1 MENEKQKDEIEEF
14 LYNNDPMNFE
24 VVLKEDG
31 EKIDTSPKE
40 NAQEEI
46 SNEKEEPKEEKNKE
60 TPSEQIPEV
69 DERTIT
75 PEIIEILK
83 KDIFKKYIK
92 GEKQIMKLKIK
103 TEENFLENQTLINV
117 ADLLGIKTISFHE
130 ISTNIFNS
138 LLTSNSL
145 LVKKF
150 NRIKKEK
157 EQELDKK
164 EGKEESNEIKEEI
177 SLEEI
182 IFNNCQ
188 IDIDYSSIFPLIKKF
203 TIKNCKIPYDISQN
217 LNFNFLTNLVLE
229 NLGLNDDNF
238 QNLFMIIKSNKYLK
252 NNLKLISLKNN
263 NIGLVD
269 PCKGLDSDKIEQGLG
284 LANLEIFNLSNNK
297 IFFITFEMVNALKNI
312 KLIDLTN
319 NGLVFPTRYST
330 FLSARKKI
338 LFLVLLTKNYALLN
352 DNNKEEYINYL
363 FDVIPKINYEFKSL
377 SFINLYVGKFYEKM
391 KTLNL
396 SKFNNSL
403 IELDISYGN
412 INDKDLSALLKGN
425 LNLSNL
431 KILNLSKNKLTEKI
445 IDIFAENFMEQFS
458 KLKYLYLSGNKLT
471 FKKAANYQNFFEKF
485 KSLKLFEVKN
495 TPFELS
501 LNNYTRTIIN
511 RYYENERYKTYKTNF
526 SSEDLEMEKIA
537 QNNKYL
543 LTKTNV
549 TISVFDVNNYKYVSK
564 IKKFYPEI
572 LERINFETKFQEAK

>member
-14 LYNNDPMNFE
+14 LNNNDPMNFE

-60 TPSEQIPEV
+60 TSSEQIPEV

-217 LNFNFLTNLVLE
+217 LNFKFLTNLVLE

-363 FDVIPKINYEFKSL
+363 FDLIPKINYEFKSL

>member
-14 LYNNDPMNFE
+14 LNNNDPMNFE

-319 NGLVFPTRYST
+319 NGLVFQTRYST

>member
-14 LYNNDPMNFE
+14 LNNNDPMNFE

-164 EGKEESNEIKEEI
+164 EGIEESNEIKEEI

-363 FDVIPKINYEFKSL
+363 FDLIPKINYEFKSL

-485 KSLKLFEVKN
+485 KSLKLFEAKN

>member
-14 LYNNDPMNFE
+14 LNNNDPMNFE

-75 PEIIEILK
+75 PKIIEILK

-396 SKFNNSL
+396 SKFNSSL

-485 KSLKLFEVKN
+485 KSLKLFEAKN

>member
-14 LYNNDPMNFE
+14 LNNNDPMNFE

-412 INDKDLSALLKGN
+412 ITDKDLSALFKGN

>member
-14 LYNNDPMNFE
+14 LNNNDPMNFE

-31 EKIDTSPKE
+31 EKIDTLPKE

>member
-46 SNEKEEPKEEKNKE
+46 CNEKEKPKEEKNKE

-117 ADLLGIKTISFHE
+117 ADLLGIKAISFHE

-203 TIKNCKIPYDISQN
+203 TIKNCKIPYDVSQN

-485 KSLKLFEVKN
+485 KSLKLFEAKN

>member
-14 LYNNDPMNFE
+14 LNNNDPMNFE

-363 FDVIPKINYEFKSL
+363 FDVIPKINYEFKLL

>member
-24 VVLKEDG
+24 VLLKEDG

-75 PEIIEILK
+75 LEIIEILK

-377 SFINLYVGKFYEKM
+377 PFINLYVGKFYEKM

-458 KLKYLYLSGNKLT
+458 KLKYLYLSGNKLN

>member
-14 LYNNDPMNFE
+14 LNNNDPMNFE

-412 INDKDLSALLKGN
+412 INDKDLSVLLKGN

-445 IDIFAENFMEQFS
+445 IDIFAENFMEQLS

-485 KSLKLFEVKN
+485 KSLKLFEAKN

>member
-14 LYNNDPMNFE
+14 LNNNDPMNFE

-363 FDVIPKINYEFKSL
+363 FDLIPKINYEFKSL

-485 KSLKLFEVKN
+485 KSLKLFEAKN

>member
-14 LYNNDPMNFE
+14 LNNNDPMNFE

-40 NAQEEI
+40 NVQEEI

-60 TPSEQIPEV
+60 TSSEQIPEV

>member
-14 LYNNDPMNFE
+14 LNNNDPMNFE

-60 TPSEQIPEV
+60 TPSKQIPEV

>member
-14 LYNNDPMNFE
+14 LNNNDPMNFE

-363 FDVIPKINYEFKSL
+363 FEVIPKINYEFKSL

>member
-203 TIKNCKIPYDISQN
+203 TIKNCKIPYDISQK

-377 SFINLYVGKFYEKM
+377 TFINLYVGKFYEKM

>member
-14 LYNNDPMNFE
+14 LNNNDPMNFE

-164 EGKEESNEIKEEI
+164 EGKEESNVIKEEI

-203 TIKNCKIPYDISQN
+203 TIKNCKIPYDINQN

>member
-14 LYNNDPMNFE
+14 LNNNDPMNFE

-572 LERINFETKFQEAK
+572 LERINQE

>member
-14 LYNNDPMNFE
+14 LNNNDPMNFE

-188 IDIDYSSIFPLIKKF
+188 IDINYSSIFPLIKKF

-549 TISVFDVNNYKYVSK
+549 TISIFDVNNYKYVSK

>member
-14 LYNNDPMNFE
+14 LNNNDPMNFE

-203 TIKNCKIPYDISQN
+203 TIKNCKIPYDINQN

-363 FDVIPKINYEFKSL
+363 FDLIPKINYEFKSL

>member
-14 LYNNDPMNFE
+14 LNNNDPMNFE

-431 KILNLSKNKLTEKI
+431 KILNLSKNKLTEKK

-526 SSEDLEMEKIA
+526 SSEDLEIEKIA

>member
-1 MENEKQKDEIEEF
+1 MENEKQKDEIKEF
-14 LYNNDPMNFE
+14 LNNNDPMNFE

>member
-14 LYNNDPMNFE
+14 LNNNDPMNFE

-377 SFINLYVGKFYEKM
+377 LFINLYVGKFYEKM

-445 IDIFAENFMEQFS
+445 IDILAENFVEQFS

>member
-14 LYNNDPMNFE
+14 LNNNDPMNFE

-31 EKIDTSPKE
+31 EKIDTSLKE
-40 NAQEEI
+40 NIQEEI

>member
-14 LYNNDPMNFE
+14 LNNNDPMNFE

-188 IDIDYSSIFPLIKKF
+188 IDIDYSSIFPLLKKF

>member
-14 LYNNDPMNFE
+14 LNNNDPMNFE

-75 PEIIEILK
+75 QEIIEILK

>member
-14 LYNNDPMNFE
+14 LNNNDPMNFE

-188 IDIDYSSIFPLIKKF
+188 IDINYSSIFPLIKKF

>member
-14 LYNNDPMNFE
+14 LNNNDPMNFE

-229 NLGLNDDNF
+229 NLGLNNDNF

>member
-14 LYNNDPMNFE
+14 LNNNDPMNFE

-229 NLGLNDDNF
+229 NLGLNEDNF
-238 QNLFMIIKSNKYLK
+238 QHLFMIIKSNKYLK

>member
-14 LYNNDPMNFE
+14 LNNNDPMNFE

-46 SNEKEEPKEEKNKE
+46 SIEKEEPKEEKNKE

-164 EGKEESNEIKEEI
+164 EGKEESNVIKEEI

-319 NGLVFPTRYST
+319 NGLVFPTKYST

>member
-164 EGKEESNEIKEEI
+164 EGKEESNVIKEEI

>member
-14 LYNNDPMNFE
+14 LNNNDPMNFE

-188 IDIDYSSIFPLIKKF
+188 IDINYSSIFPLIKKF

-363 FDVIPKINYEFKSL
+363 FDVIPKINYEFASL

-549 TISVFDVNNYKYVSK
+549 TISVFDMNNYKYVSK

>member
-14 LYNNDPMNFE
+14 LNNNDPMNFE

-377 SFINLYVGKFYEKM
+377 SFINLYVGKFYDKM

>member
-396 SKFNNSL
+396 SKFNSSL

>member
-445 IDIFAENFMEQFS
+445 IDILTENFVEQFS

>member
-14 LYNNDPMNFE
+14 LNNNDPMNFE

-75 PEIIEILK
+75 PEIIDILK

-145 LVKKF
+145 LLKKF

-377 SFINLYVGKFYEKM
+377 SFINLYVGKFCEKM

-445 IDIFAENFMEQFS
+445 IDILTENFVEQFS

>member
-14 LYNNDPMNFE
+14 LNNNDPMNFE

-203 TIKNCKIPYDISQN
+203 TIKNCKIPYDINQN

-549 TISVFDVNNYKYVSK
+549 TISIFDVNNYKYVSK

>member
-14 LYNNDPMNFE
+14 LNNNDPMNFE

-495 TPFELS
+495 TPLELS

>member
-60 TPSEQIPEV
+60 TSSEQIPEV

-164 EGKEESNEIKEEI
+164 EGIEESNEIKEEI

-412 INDKDLSALLKGN
+412 ITDKDLSALFKGN

-549 TISVFDVNNYKYVSK
+549 TISVFDMNNYKYVSK